1 MANRRSSAD
10 FSLLKTHKK
19 LEPTHSQ
26 PQERTLAD
34 QYGQRKY
41 AAASLVRDLMESNVQ
56 KHFLLLAF
64 TVNTVIVT
72 ANFTVYFYYKF

>member
-26 PQERTLAD
+26 PHERTLAD

-41 AAASLVRDLMESNVQ
+41 AAASLVRDSMESNVQ
-56 KHFLLLAF
+56 KHLLLLVF
-64 TVNTVIVT
+64 TVNI
-72 ANFTVYFYYKF
+72 YRKFNCMLL